1 MKQINDLTGDQ
12 TQDTKMS
19 CPDGLTRTCSGL
31 QQVVTSIAWVQ
42 LAGAGVGGGFRP
54 NCVKINCVH
63 ALRVTSQRDKNVRRR
78 STVAARELTA

>member
-19 CPDGLTRTCSGL
+19 CPDGLTRTCSGV

-42 LAGAGVGGGFRP
+42 LAGVGGGGGGGF
-54 NCVKINCVH
+54 
-63 ALRVTSQRDKNVRRR
+63 
-78 STVAARELTA
+78 ARIVSKLIVYMH